1 MVQAKKLRFY
11 VKELQSSNSS
21 AQNMVY
27 ATHSLLPVFPMAKQK
42 QTRQTTYVEG
52 KKGLWCLAMLSS
64 NSLWKVSILGNIQQ
78 QNYYVGYDLEAQV
91 VSFSPVDCA
100 NF

>member
-1 MVQAKKLRFY
+1 MSLNLTV
-11 VKELQSSNSS
+11 QSSNSS
-21 AQNMVY
+21 AQNVVY
-27 ATHSLLPVFPMAKQK
+27 ATHSLLPVFPKAMAKQK

-52 KKGLWCLAMLSS
+52 KKGLLCLAMLSS
-64 NSLWKVSILGNIQQ
+64 NSLWKLSILGNIQQ
-78 QNYYVGYDLEAQV
+78 QNYYVGYDLETQV